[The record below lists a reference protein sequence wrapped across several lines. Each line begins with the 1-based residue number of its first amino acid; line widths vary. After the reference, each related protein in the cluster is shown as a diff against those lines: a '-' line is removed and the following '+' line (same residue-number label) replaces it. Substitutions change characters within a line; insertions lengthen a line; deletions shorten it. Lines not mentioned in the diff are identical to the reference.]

1 MTKNCI
7 IIDQDPENLEI
18 LKKLIEKQ
26 TSFSVLS
33 CFDNFIDSKHS
44 LNSNNIDVVFIS
56 FSLPEFD
63 PFVFLDSINSD
74 SKIVFISN
82 QTEHAFKSFEYNT
95 LDYIEHPL
103 NEEKIQKI
111 EMKFQKLF
119 NNSDEKGKPYLYIKS
134 NLKKRKVYTKDIKWV
149 EALGDYVKVVTS
161 NSNIIVLS
169 SLRNFEKKLPVNKFL
184 RIHKSYIINLDRI
197 DNLSNKTVEIESNLI
212 PVSRNKKAEL
222 EKILESK

>member
-44 LNSNNIDVVFIS
+44 LNYNNIDVIFIS
-56 FSLPEFD
+56 FSLPKFD
-63 PFVFLDSINSD
+63 PFVFLDSLKSD
-74 SKIVFISN
+74 PKIVFISN

-95 LDYIEHPL
+95 LDYIEYPL
-103 NEEKIQKI
+103 NEEKIQRI

>member
-1 MTKNCI
+1 M
-7 IIDQDPENLEI
+7 
-18 LKKLIEKQ
+18 
-26 TSFSVLS
+26 
-33 CFDNFIDSKHS
+33 
-44 LNSNNIDVVFIS
+44 
-56 FSLPEFD
+56 
-63 PFVFLDSINSD
+63 
-74 SKIVFISN
+74 FISN

-95 LDYIEHPL
+95 LDYIEYPL

-119 NNSDEKGKPYLYIKS
+119 NNSDEKSKTYLYIKS

>member
-33 CFDNFIDSKHS
+33 CFDNFIDSKHF
-44 LNSNNIDVVFIS
+44 LNSINIDVIFIS
-56 FSLPEFD
+56 FSLPKFD
-63 PFVFLDSINSD
+63 PFVFLDSIKSD

-119 NNSDEKGKPYLYIKS
+119 NNSDEKIKPYLYIKS

-149 EALGDYVKVVTS
+149 EALGDYVKVITS

-169 SLRNFEKKLPVNKFL
+169 SLRSFEKKLPIDKFL

-222 EKILESK
+222 EKMLESK

>member
-18 LKKLIEKQ
+18 LKKLLEEQ

-33 CFDNFIDSKHS
+33 CFDNFIDSKHF
-44 LNSNNIDVVFIS
+44 LNSINIDVIFIS

-63 PFVFLDSINSD
+63 PFVFLDSIKSD

-82 QTEHAFKSFEYNT
+82 QTKHAFKSFEYNT

-119 NNSDEKGKPYLYIKS
+119 NNSNEKSKPYLYIKS
-134 NLKKRKVYTKDIKWV
+134 N
-149 EALGDYVKVVTS
+149 
-161 NSNIIVLS
+161 
-169 SLRNFEKKLPVNKFL
+169 
-184 RIHKSYIINLDRI
+184 
-197 DNLSNKTVEIESNLI
+197 
-212 PVSRNKKAEL
+212 
-222 EKILESK
+222 ILY

>member
-7 IIDQDPENLEI
+7 IIDRDSENLKI
-18 LKKLIEKQ
+18 LKKLLEKQ

-33 CFDNFIDSKHS
+33 CFDNFIDSKHF
-44 LNSNNIDVVFIS
+44 LNSINIDVVFIS

-63 PFVFLDSINSD
+63 PFVFLDSIKSD

-119 NNSDEKGKPYLYIKS
+119 NNSDEKIKPYLYIKS

-149 EALGDYVKVVTS
+149 EALGDYVKVITS

-169 SLRNFEKKLPVNKFL
+169 SLRSFEKKLPINKFL
-184 RIHKSYIINLDRI
+184 RIHKSYIINLDRV

-222 EKILESK
+222 EKMLESK

>member
-44 LNSNNIDVVFIS
+44 LNYNNIDVIFIS
-56 FSLPEFD
+56 FSLPKFD
-63 PFVFLDSINSD
+63 PFVFLDSLNSD
-74 SKIVFISN
+74 PKIVFISN

-95 LDYIEHPL
+95 LDYIEYPL
-103 NEEKIQKI
+103 NEEKIQRI

-119 NNSDEKGKPYLYIKS
+119 NNPDEKGKPYLYIKS

>member
-33 CFDNFIDSKHS
+33 CFDNFIDSKHF
-44 LNSNNIDVVFIS
+44 LNSINIDVIFIS
-56 FSLPEFD
+56 FSLPKFD
-63 PFVFLDSINSD
+63 PFVFLDSIKSD

-119 NNSDEKGKPYLYIKS
+119 NNSDEKIKPYLYIKS

-149 EALGDYVKVVTS
+149 EALGDYVKVITS

-169 SLRNFEKKLPVNKFL
+169 SLRSFEKKLPIDKFL
-184 RIHKSYIINLDRI
+184 RIHKSYIINLDRV

-222 EKILESK
+222 EKMLESK

>member
-1 MTKNCI
+1 M
-7 IIDQDPENLEI
+7 
-18 LKKLIEKQ
+18 
-26 TSFSVLS
+26 
-33 CFDNFIDSKHS
+33 
-44 LNSNNIDVVFIS
+44 
-56 FSLPEFD
+56 
-63 PFVFLDSINSD
+63 
-74 SKIVFISN
+74 FISN

-95 LDYIEHPL
+95 LDYIEYPL
-103 NEEKIQKI
+103 NEEKIQRI

-134 NLKKRKVYTKDIKWV
+134 NLKKRKVYTKNIKWV

>member
-1 MTKNCI
+1 MITNCI

-18 LKKLIEKQ
+18 LKILIEKQ
-26 TSFSVLS
+26 TSFSILS
-33 CFDNFIDSKHS
+33 CFDNFNDSKHF
-44 LNSNNIDVVFIS
+44 LNSINVDVIFIA
-56 FSLPEFD
+56 FSLPKFN
-63 PFVFLDSINSD
+63 PFVFLDSIKSG
-74 SKIVFISN
+74 SQIVFISN

-119 NNSDEKGKPYLYIKS
+119 NNSNEKSKPYLYIKS

-169 SLRNFEKKLPVNKFL
+169 SLRNFEKKLPINKFL

>member
-1 MTKNCI
+1 MSKNCI

-18 LKKLIEKQ
+18 LKKLLEEQ

-33 CFDNFIDSKHS
+33 CFDNFIDSKHF
-44 LNSNNIDVVFIS
+44 LNSINIDVIFIS
-56 FSLPEFD
+56 FSLPKFD
-63 PFVFLDSINSD
+63 PFVFLDSIKSD

-119 NNSDEKGKPYLYIKS
+119 NNSNEKSKPYLYIKS

-169 SLRNFEKKLPVNKFL
+169 SLRNFEKKLPINKFL

>member
-1 MTKNCI
+1 LNKNCI

-18 LKKLIEKQ
+18 LKILVEKQ
-26 TSFSVLS
+26 TSFSILS
-33 CFDNFIDSKHS
+33 CFDNFNDSKHF
-44 LNSNNIDVVFIS
+44 LNSINVDVIFIA
-56 FSLPEFD
+56 FSLPKFN
-63 PFVFLDSINSD
+63 PFVFLDSIKSG
-74 SKIVFISN
+74 SQIVFISN

-111 EMKFQKLF
+111 EMRLQKLY
-119 NNSDEKGKPYLYIKS
+119 NNSDQKIKPHLYLKS

-161 NSNIIVLS
+161 KSNILVLS
-169 SLRNFEKKLPVNKFL
+169 SLRSFEKKLPRNKFL

-197 DNLSNKTVEIESNLI
+197 DNLSSKNVEIESNLI

>member
-7 IIDQDPENLEI
+7 IIDRDSENLKI
-18 LKKLIEKQ
+18 LKKLIEEQ
-26 TSFSVLS
+26 TSFSILS
-33 CFDNFIDSKHS
+33 CFDNFNDPKQF
-44 LNSNNIDVVFIS
+44 LNSINVDVIFIA
-56 FSLPEFD
+56 FSLPKFN
-63 PFVFLDSINSD
+63 PFVFLDSIKSD

-119 NNSDEKGKPYLYIKS
+119 NNSDEKIKPYLYIKS
-134 NLKKRKVYTKDIKWV
+134 NLKKRKIYTKDIKWV
-149 EALGDYVKVVTS
+149 EALGDYVKVITS

-169 SLRNFEKKLPVNKFL
+169 SLRSFEKKLPINKFL
-184 RIHKSYIINLDRI
+184 RIHKSYIINLDRV

-222 EKILESK
+222 EKMLESK

>member
-44 LNSNNIDVVFIS
+44 LNYNNIDVIFIS
-56 FSLPEFD
+56 FSLPKFD
-63 PFVFLDSINSD
+63 PFVFLDSLNSD
-74 SKIVFISN
+74 PKIVFISN

-95 LDYIEHPL
+95 LDYIEYPL
-103 NEEKIQKI
+103 NEEKIQRI

-169 SLRNFEKKLPVNKFL
+169 SLRSFEKRLPIDKFL
-184 RIHKSYIINLDRI
+184 RIHKSYIINLDRV

-222 EKILESK
+222 EKMLESK

>member
-18 LKKLIEKQ
+18 LKKLLEKQ

-33 CFDNFIDSKHS
+33 CFDNFIDSKHF
-44 LNSNNIDVVFIS
+44 LNSINIDVIFIS

-63 PFVFLDSINSD
+63 PFVFLDSIKSD

-119 NNSDEKGKPYLYIKS
+119 NNSDEKIKPYLYIKS

-149 EALGDYVKVVTS
+149 EALGDYVKVITS

-169 SLRNFEKKLPVNKFL
+169 SLRSFEKKLPIDKFL
-184 RIHKSYIINLDRI
+184 RIHKSYIINLDRV
-197 DNLSNKTVEIESNLI
+197 DNLSNKTVEIESNII

-222 EKILESK
+222 EKMLESK

>member
-44 LNSNNIDVVFIS
+44 LNYNNIDVIFIS
-56 FSLPEFD
+56 FSLPKFD
-63 PFVFLDSINSD
+63 PFVFLDSLNSD
-74 SKIVFISN
+74 PKIVFISN

-95 LDYIEHPL
+95 LDYIEYPL
-103 NEEKIQKI
+103 NEEKIQRI

-134 NLKKRKVYTKDIKWV
+134 NLKKRKVYTKNIKWV

-184 RIHKSYIINLDRI
+184 RIHKSYIINLDRV

>member
-33 CFDNFIDSKHS
+33 CFDNFIDSKHF
-44 LNSNNIDVVFIS
+44 LNSINIDVIFIS
-56 FSLPEFD
+56 FSLPKFD
-63 PFVFLDSINSD
+63 PFVFLDSIKSD

-119 NNSDEKGKPYLYIKS
+119 NNSDEKIKPYLYIKS
-134 NLKKRKVYTKDIKWV
+134 NLKKMKVYTKDIKWV
-149 EALGDYVKVVTS
+149 EALGDYVKVITS

-169 SLRNFEKKLPVNKFL
+169 SLRSFEKKLPIDKFL

-222 EKILESK
+222 EKMLESK

>member
-1 MTKNCI
+1 MNKNCI

-18 LKKLIEKQ
+18 LKILVEKQ
-26 TSFSVLS
+26 TSFSILS
-33 CFDNFIDSKHS
+33 CFDNFNDSKHF
-44 LNSNNIDVVFIS
+44 LNSINVDVIFIA
-56 FSLPEFD
+56 FSLPEFN
-63 PFVFLDSINSD
+63 PFVFLDSIKSG
-74 SKIVFISN
+74 SQIVFISN

-119 NNSDEKGKPYLYIKS
+119 NNSDEKIKPYLYIKS

-149 EALGDYVKVVTS
+149 EALGDYVKVITS

-169 SLRNFEKKLPVNKFL
+169 SLRSFEKKLPIDKFL

>member
-18 LKKLIEKQ
+18 LKKLLEEQ

-33 CFDNFIDSKHS
+33 CFDNFIDSKHF
-44 LNSNNIDVVFIS
+44 LNSINIDVIFIS

-63 PFVFLDSINSD
+63 PFVFLDSIKSD

-111 EMKFQKLF
+111 EIKFQKLF
-119 NNSDEKGKPYLYIKS
+119 NNSDEKIKPYLYIKS

-149 EALGDYVKVVTS
+149 EALGDYVKVITS

-169 SLRNFEKKLPVNKFL
+169 SLRSFEKKLPIDKFL
-184 RIHKSYIINLDRI
+184 RIHKSYIINLDRV

-222 EKILESK
+222 EKMLESK

>member
-18 LKKLIEKQ
+18 LKKLLEKQ

-33 CFDNFIDSKHS
+33 CFDNFIDSKHF
-44 LNSNNIDVVFIS
+44 LNSINIDVIFIS
-56 FSLPEFD
+56 FNLPEFD
-63 PFVFLDSINSD
+63 PFVFLDSIKSD

-119 NNSDEKGKPYLYIKS
+119 NNSDEKIKPYLYIKS

-149 EALGDYVKVVTS
+149 EALGDYVKVITS

-169 SLRNFEKKLPVNKFL
+169 SLRSFEKKLPIDKFL
-184 RIHKSYIINLDRI
+184 RIHKSYIINLDRV

-222 EKILESK
+222 EKMLESK

>member
-1 MTKNCI
+1 LTKNCI

-18 LKKLIEKQ
+18 LKKLLEEQ

-33 CFDNFIDSKHS
+33 CFDNFIDSKHF
-44 LNSNNIDVVFIS
+44 LKTINIDVIFIS
-56 FSLPEFD
+56 FNLPEFD
-63 PFVFLDSINSD
+63 PFVFLDSIKSD

-119 NNSDEKGKPYLYIKS
+119 NNSDEKIKPYLYIKS

-149 EALGDYVKVVTS
+149 EALGDYVKVITS

-169 SLRNFEKKLPVNKFL
+169 SLRSFEKKLPIDKFL
-184 RIHKSYIINLDRI
+184 RIHKSYIINLDRV

-222 EKILESK
+222 EKMLESK

>member
-1 MTKNCI
+1 LISNCI

-18 LKKLIEKQ
+18 LKILIEKQ
-26 TSFSVLS
+26 TSFSILS
-33 CFDNFIDSKHS
+33 CFDNFNDSKHF
-44 LNSNNIDVVFIS
+44 LNSINVDVIFIA
-56 FSLPEFD
+56 FNLPKFD
-63 PFVFLDSINSD
+63 PFVFLDSIKS
-74 SKIVFISN
+74 SSQIVFISN

-111 EMKFQKLF
+111 EIKLQKLY
-119 NNSDEKGKPYLYIKS
+119 NNPDQKSKPHLYLKS
-134 NLKKRKVYTKDIKWV
+134 NLKKMKVYTKDIKWV

-161 NSNIIVLS
+161 KSNILVLS
-169 SLRNFEKKLPVNKFL
+169 SLRSFEKKLPRNKFL

-197 DNLSNKTVEIESNLI
+197 DNLSSKNVEIESNLI

>member
-1 MTKNCI
+1 LNKNCI

-18 LKKLIEKQ
+18 LKILVEKQ
-26 TSFSVLS
+26 TSFSILS
-33 CFDNFIDSKHS
+33 CFDNFNDSKHF
-44 LNSNNIDVVFIS
+44 LNSINVDVIFIA
-56 FSLPEFD
+56 FSLPKFN
-63 PFVFLDSINSD
+63 PFVFLDSIKSG
-74 SKIVFISN
+74 SQIVFISN
-82 QTEHAFKSFEYNT
+82 QTKHAFKSFEYNT

-119 NNSDEKGKPYLYIKS
+119 NNSDEKIKPYLYIKS

-149 EALGDYVKVVTS
+149 EALGDYVKVITS

-169 SLRNFEKKLPVNKFL
+169 SLRSFEKKLPIDKFL

-222 EKILESK
+222 EKMLESK

>member
-7 IIDQDPENLEI
+7 IIDQDLENLEI

-82 QTEHAFKSFEYNT
+82 QTEHAFKSFQYNT
-95 LDYIEHPL
+95 LDYIEYPL

-119 NNSDEKGKPYLYIKS
+119 NNSDEKIKPYLYIKS

-149 EALGDYVKVVTS
+149 EALGDYVKVITS

-169 SLRNFEKKLPVNKFL
+169 SLRSFEKKLPIDKFL
-184 RIHKSYIINLDRI
+184 RIHKSYIINLDRV

-222 EKILESK
+222 EKMLESK

>member
-7 IIDQDPENLEI
+7 IIDQDLENLEI

-82 QTEHAFKSFEYNT
+82 QTEHAFKSFQYNT
-95 LDYIEHPL
+95 LDYIEYPL

-119 NNSDEKGKPYLYIKS
+119 NNSDKKSKTYLYIKS

>member
-33 CFDNFIDSKHS
+33 CVDNFIDSKHS
-44 LNSNNIDVVFIS
+44 LNYNNIAVIFIS
-56 FSLPEFD
+56 FSLPKFD
-63 PFVFLDSINSD
+63 PFVFLDSLNSD
-74 SKIVFISN
+74 PKIVFISN

-95 LDYIEHPL
+95 LDYIEYPL
-103 NEEKIQKI
+103 NEEKIQRI

-119 NNSDEKGKPYLYIKS
+119 NNSGEKGKPYLYIKS

-149 EALGDYVKVVTS
+149 EALGDYVKVVTL

-184 RIHKSYIINLDRI
+184 RIHKSYIINLDRV

>member
-7 IIDQDPENLEI
+7 IIDQDLENLEI

-119 NNSDEKGKPYLYIKS
+119 NNSEEKIKPYLYIKS

-149 EALGDYVKVVTS
+149 EALGDYVKVITS

-169 SLRNFEKKLPVNKFL
+169 SLRSFEKKLPIDKFL
-184 RIHKSYIINLDRI
+184 RIHKSYIINLDRV

-222 EKILESK
+222 EKMLESK

>member
-7 IIDQDPENLEI
+7 IIDRDSENLKI
-18 LKKLIEKQ
+18 LKKLLEKQ

-33 CFDNFIDSKHS
+33 CFDNFIDSKHF
-44 LNSNNIDVVFIS
+44 LNSINIDVVFIS

-63 PFVFLDSINSD
+63 PFVFLDSIKSD

-103 NEEKIQKI
+103 NEEKIQRI

-119 NNSDEKGKPYLYIKS
+119 NNSNEKSKPYLYIKS

-149 EALGDYVKVVTS
+149 EALGDYVKVITS

-169 SLRNFEKKLPVNKFL
+169 SLRSFEKKLPIDKFL
-184 RIHKSYIINLDRI
+184 RIHKSYIINLDRV

-222 EKILESK
+222 EKMLESK

>member
-18 LKKLIEKQ
+18 LKKLLEEQ

-33 CFDNFIDSKHS
+33 CFDNFIDSKHF
-44 LNSNNIDVVFIS
+44 LNSINIDVIFIS

-63 PFVFLDSINSD
+63 PFVFLDSIKSD

-119 NNSDEKGKPYLYIKS
+119 NNSDEKIKPYLYIKS

-149 EALGDYVKVVTS
+149 EALGDYVKVITS

-169 SLRNFEKKLPVNKFL
+169 SLRSFEKKLPINKFL
-184 RIHKSYIINLDRI
+184 RIHKSYIINLDRV

-222 EKILESK
+222 EKMLESK

>member
-1 MTKNCI
+1 LSKNCI

-18 LKKLIEKQ
+18 LKKLLEEQ

-33 CFDNFIDSKHS
+33 CFDNFIDSKHF
-44 LNSNNIDVVFIS
+44 LNSINIDVIFIS
-56 FSLPEFD
+56 FSLPKFD
-63 PFVFLDSINSD
+63 PFVFLDSIKSD

-119 NNSDEKGKPYLYIKS
+119 NNSNEKSKPYLYIKS

-169 SLRNFEKKLPVNKFL
+169 SLRNFEKKLPINKFL

>member
-1 MTKNCI
+1 M
-7 IIDQDPENLEI
+7 
-18 LKKLIEKQ
+18 
-26 TSFSVLS
+26 
-33 CFDNFIDSKHS
+33 
-44 LNSNNIDVVFIS
+44 
-56 FSLPEFD
+56 
-63 PFVFLDSINSD
+63 
-74 SKIVFISN
+74 FISN

-119 NNSDEKGKPYLYIKS
+119 NNSDEKIKPYLYIKS
-134 NLKKRKVYTKDIKWV
+134 NLKKRKIYTKDIKWV
-149 EALGDYVKVVTS
+149 EALGDYVKVITS

-169 SLRNFEKKLPVNKFL
+169 SLRSFEKKLPINKFL
-184 RIHKSYIINLDRI
+184 RIHKSYIINLDRV

-222 EKILESK
+222 EKMLESK